1 MYKALLDGYFASEEY
16 AETEQGKPYL
26 ELTAFLREHLDD
38 EAFLDFETILHTQII
53 HTAENAFI
61 AGYTAK
67 ADNGVRFLR
76 RPRRGRRVR

>member
-1 MYKALLDGYFASEEY
+1 MYKVLLDGYFASEEY

-26 ELTAFLREHLDD
+26 ELTAFLRKHLDD

-53 HTAENAFI
+53 YTAENAFI

-67 ADNGVRFLR
+67 TDNGVRILR
-76 RPRRGRRVR
+76 RRRKGRRVR

>member
-26 ELTAFLREHLDD
+26 ELIAFLREHLDD
-38 EAFLDFETILHTQII
+38 EAFLDFEMILHTQII

-67 ADNGVRFLR
+67 PDNGARFLR
-76 RPRRGRRVR
+76 RQRKGRRVR